1 MPLWT
6 AERQQLAAE
15 VVLVTG
21 VVMMTVA
28 VAAAEVLEVEA
39 IPRKLQEDEKE
50 AEGAGAGKQS
60 ACAATSAVRW
70 RGHCLAGC
78 PNRANV
84 CRSRP

>member
-21 VVMMTVA
+21 VVMMMTVVA
-28 VAAAEVLEVEA
+28 AAAEVLEVGA
-39 IPRKLQEDEKE
+39 IPRKVQEEEEEEME
-50 AEGAGAGKQS
+50 AEGAGAVKQS
-60 ACAATSAVRW
+60 ACAATS
-70 RGHCLAGC
+70 GHCLAGC
-78 PNRANV
+78 RNWANV